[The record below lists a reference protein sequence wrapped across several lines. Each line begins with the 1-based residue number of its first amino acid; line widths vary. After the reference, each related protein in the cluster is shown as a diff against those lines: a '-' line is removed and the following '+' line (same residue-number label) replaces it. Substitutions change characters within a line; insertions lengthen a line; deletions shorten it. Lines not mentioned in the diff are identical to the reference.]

1 MMPWMIRKRIFGNL
15 AVRRAVTIDDQMGR
29 LDAKKDHVI
38 YPISYFKR
46 SFL

>member
-1 MMPWMIRKRIFGNL
+1 MISKRSFGNL
-15 AVRRAVTIDDQMGR
+15 VVRQAITIDDQMGR